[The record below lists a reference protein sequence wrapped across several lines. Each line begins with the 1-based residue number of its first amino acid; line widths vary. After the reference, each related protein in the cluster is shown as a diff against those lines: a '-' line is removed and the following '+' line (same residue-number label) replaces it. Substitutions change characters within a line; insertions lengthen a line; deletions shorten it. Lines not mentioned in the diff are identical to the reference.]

1 MAHRARRGWWCS
13 GGGEVVG
20 VLKLAVL
27 VGLTL
32 MVDLNGSAEAL
43 AEADKS
49 YWPPGID
56 YSRSVLAS
64 PRFSRL
70 FGAMV
75 LAIGAI
81 FVGQAVIQL

>member
-1 MAHRARRGWWCS
+1 VALSRRPA
-13 GGGEVVG
+13 GGRSPLAGGLFGVV
-20 VLKLAVL
+20 AVL
-27 VGLTL
+27 VGPTL
-32 MVDLNGSAEAL
+32 ITDLNGSAEAL

-81 FVGQAVIQL
+81 FVGRR

>member
-1 MAHRARRGWWCS
+1 VDRVEIVGRGRPVETAQQP
-13 GGGEVVG
+13 GPG
-20 VLKLAVL
+20 
-27 VGLTL
+27 
-32 MVDLNGSAEAL
+32 LNGSAEAL

>member
-1 MAHRARRGWWCS
+1 
-13 GGGEVVG
+13 
-20 VLKLAVL
+20 
-27 VGLTL
+27 
-32 MVDLNGSAEAL
+32 
-43 AEADKS
+43 
-49 YWPPGID
+49 
-56 YSRSVLAS
+56 VLAS